1 MFPVETT
8 VLVEE
13 ALNCARTQTVR
24 ICTVETVTSGLLA
37 AALTSVSGASEIFER
52 GFVLYHADAK
62 ATGLNVSPE
71 LSRLHGAVSSPVT
84 QALAN
89 QGLQHS
95 GAGIS
100 IAVTGY
106 AGPTGGNENDPVGTC
121 YISVSTNGR
130 ADSIVER
137 YNFDGDRDAVR
148 LGAVDSSLR
157 LLNRA
162 LSNFN

>member
-1 MFPVETT
+1 M
-8 VLVEE
+8 
-13 ALNCARTQTVR
+13 
-24 ICTVETVTSGLLA
+24 
-37 AALTSVSGASEIFER
+37 
-52 GFVLYHADAK
+52 
-62 ATGLNVSPE
+62 
-71 LSRLHGAVSSPVT
+71 SSPVT
-84 QALAN
+84 EALAN

-130 ADSIVER
+130 ANSFVER
-137 YNFDGDRDAVR
+137 YNFEGDRDAVR

-162 LSNFN
+162 LSNYN

>member
-13 ALNCARTQTVR
+13 ALNRARTQTAR

-52 GFVLYHADAK
+52 GFILYHADAK
-62 ATGLNVSPE
+62 ATGLNVNPE
-71 LSRLHGAVSSPVT
+71 LSRLHGAVSSSVT

-95 GAGIS
+95 GAGICV
-100 IAVTGY
+100 AVTGY

-121 YISVSTNGR
+121 YIGVSIAKGEK
-130 ADSIVER
+130 SIAER
-137 YNFDGDRDAVR
+137 HKFDGDRDAVR
-148 LGAVDSSLR
+148 LGAVNSSLQ
-157 LLNRA
+157 LLNKV
-162 LSNFN
+162 LSGLS